1 MLDGSFHNRIL
12 DFRID
17 KIRRDAHFDMVE
29 SHYHPYY
36 EIYYLLSGQCRV
48 FINHSIYTLFPG
60 DMVLIPPQI
69 LHKMLYE
76 TDQPAERITVSFT
89 AEYSKNFRRSCD
101 EASWNHIFSR
111 PKLTIPT
118 SSQTSLLPLLEQLLR
133 EARGLDAYSSIQ
145 TKALLFQLLALI
157 GRCQDDSQ
165 APQILDQ
172 AQTAIQEAARFI
184 YEHYEENLTLA
195 DAALVAHMNTTYF
208 SKKFKES
215 TGFGFKEYLT
225 NIRLQKAAQLLSA
238 TGISITEIAVIC
250 GFSDGNYFG
259 DVFRKSFG
267 VSPRNYR
274 KTQTERE
281 HHTPQCHLK

>member
-1 MLDGSFHNRIL
+1 MTDGSLHDRIL
-12 DFRID
+12 DFQID
-17 KIRRDAHFDMVE
+17 KIRRDAHFDMME
-29 SHYHPYY
+29 PHYHPYY

-48 FINHSIYTLFPG
+48 FIHHSIYLLFSG
-60 DMVLIPPQI
+60 DMVLIPPQV

-76 TDQPAERITVSFT
+76 TDRAAERITVSFT
-89 AEYSKNFRRSCD
+89 AEYSKSFRRNCD

-118 SSQTSLLPLLEQLLR
+118 SSQTALLPLLEQLLQ
-133 EARGLDAYSSIQ
+133 EYRGLDTYSQVQ
-145 TKALLFQLLALI
+145 TKALLFQLLTFI
-157 GRCQDDSQ
+157 GRCQDDFQ

-225 NIRLQKAAQLLSA
+225 NLRLQKAARLLS
-238 TGISITEIAVIC
+238 TTDISITEIAGIC

-267 VSPRNYR
+267 MSPRNYR
-274 KTQTERE
+274 KTQT
-281 HHTPQCHLK
+281 

>member
-1 MLDGSFHNRIL
+1 MENGSFHNRIL
-12 DFRID
+12 DFQID
-17 KIRRDAHFDMVE
+17 KIRRDAHFDMAE

-48 FINHSIYTLFPG
+48 FINHSIYPLFPG

-76 TDQPAERITVSFT
+76 TDHAAERITVSFT
-89 AEYSKNFRRSCD
+89 PEYCKSFRMNCG
-101 EASWNHIFSR
+101 EGSWNHIFFR

-118 SSQTSLLPLLEQLLR
+118 SGRTALLSLLEQLLR
-133 EARGLDAYSSIQ
+133 ESGTLDAYSPIQ
-145 TKALLFQLLALI
+145 TKALLFQLLTFI

-165 APQILDQ
+165 APQILDH

-184 YEHYEENLTLA
+184 YEHYEENITLA

-225 NIRLQKAAQLLSA
+225 NIRLQKAIRLLS
-238 TGISITEIAVIC
+238 TTDISITEIAGIC

-267 VSPRNYR
+267 MSPRNYR
-274 KTQTERE
+274 RRQT
-281 HHTPQCHLK
+281 